1 MSKASSSATATV
13 TGRAIFNAEKQN
25 VHRNHGGAGSS
36 SSWLPSSAPA
46 SSAVAVDAGGK
57 PADKQK
63 QQERFL
69 SLPSLTRFQIP
80 KKSKERNGGLLRPVS
95 TTSREFNREI
105 LPVIQKAYLYPDSM
119 RYFKYTDVWL
129 VQNKKLLVEF
139 NEWRKDMR
147 REGRLEKELD
157 ESYGFFL
164 ADSERSAKE
173 ACQNGLCVGNVKTG
187 CLGTPKMGVY
197 LCSFSDVLQPMQLP
211 IGTGVMLIF
220 KMCKI
225 LIVCLV
231 AVTQGRV
238 QTLERPSNPSSQFD
252 CHVSKKLAFVNSSN
266 NDCFVHKHSQCYLFE
281 FGELDICRRPRQVC
295 PYAMVAFSYEGDG
308 ISVSLRDKSR
318 PTVQNTA
325 KVTPKRHYIVWEGQL
340 MNKGQNLGQVT
351 LKSMQLSVLPIA
363 LPGKIE
369 VDNTVRNEHV
379 MKMLPRRVFMK
390 YLYANS
396 KEVNVYKWY
405 CCLFEMSSAYEYTS
419 QPRLE
424 ALQAKLKREETMLV
438 KFLEDGGFLLVFPPG
453 VIVNEKSHDVESS
466 NLKAMFVFKE
476 PRIVIGNTGA
486 PDTTAPDTT
495 ASDTTAL
502 DTTAL
507 DTTAMDTTAPDT
519 TALKTPLGL
528 KSLLTAQHQ
537 LQEEAHFHHHWKG
550 KQSLPLVPMPCS
562 RLRHCFEWLLR
573 CAPAWPPPPSSLSS
587 YQPEEVPHKR
597 RATRVPGKA
606 LRTYLDRPDSFMIA
620 VPTEDQMMGAGGG
633 CVTRLG
639 LWEAE
644 DPDLSYLRPARKKSR
659 FGIEAR
665 DNVGEVAMKWEMND
679 GGGGSL
685 DNDDAGDLD
694 RLAISPARER
704 DCGEMLRWRC
714 SEQEST
720 RMGGDAAEYKQ
731 TDIEQLLALVLA
743 KKMVEQNKDNID
755 VDGVLGLAEKAFF
768 DHNGLVR
775 GAYQSTLEESRVIS
789 WDGCYDFG
797 GDWPHTQD
805 SLELCVLRAVY
816 GPYKPLLENELM
828 DTWKMLLAREV
839 LHGCNDPQD
848 SATKEQWKDMG
859 LAYRKT
865 IDRDMITCN
874 FNNKQYSAAMGFPA
888 THEPVDDLPAS
899 SPGWKLVTLTGLR
912 KNSLPENYVNECDPR
927 YSHCNASTRLP
938 DHVICFPGT
947 GEMAFDDG
955 PVACAD
961 FPREIPLLEEEERR
975 RCSGDGRGGLAA
987 LPSGGPHFPH
997 NAEGDLSLPCKPDA
1011 PSFLLASDGTPT
1023 ANLADLPAPQTQDVF
1038 ASMRQMVSNLWS
1050 GGVDSGVNG
1059 DTRGG
1064 VGDGHSNE
1072 SEGLD
1077 DNPDGNVHSKRL
1089 LGKWVKHV
1097 KSSVTKSS
1105 VSSASTSDSDDCA
1118 DFFPRFPSLLKSA
1131 PGHPIL
1137 PRGPFCGWIELEEPV
1152 LSLVRSMDE
1161 IAGVA
1166 EPSIPPLDQLDRWWQ
1181 QQQCRPGEVKSR
1193 LGQSRR
1199 FKKLHPVDEVADDCA
1214 TMLAREMD
1222 GVCRSAGWDL
1232 RLPAGGRQAVHV
1244 PPADGVGTDADTL
1257 IYQMR
1262 EQLKSGSLASK
1273 ICSYLKRVQ
1282 KHNWL
1287 HASAGDEQD
1296 EEDEEEE
1303 SNHRTSTTAAVRSYE
1318 RVSLDDSYFDRC
1330 DRRRD
1335 CGIRQEAEVVTMA
1348 VDVQDFQAGSSR
1360 REDGDASVAAW
1371 SPTVESVM
1379 WPGSP
1384 VSMDLDEDSE
1394 GCEDEAD
1401 VRVTGSEVKGGG
1413 WGDLVEQRCD
1423 ATLASSS
1430 VVHAHHIAKPSKTDL
1445 PWAAG
1450 ICSQP
1455 DTSGRLGWYPSSVE
1469 LPAPHPIG
1477 GVPPETTCLRFP
1489 HTEQPSPQLVST
1501 ARPDYI
1507 TACQVVPVGIGAGS
1521 LPSTLQPEVVSADL
1535 SLGPAAAVAGQPS
1548 ATQAV
1553 PGLVDQRDAFYVH
1566 GSPADPEL
1574 EPIREYLRLQN
1585 WEEIQDGRLAEYETS
1600 SKRALVVIR
1609 NKDIGSILHT
1619 IPRLLQLRQ
1628 ASSGVRFAGVDGLA
1642 DITNRSFRKLLHL
1655 GGFLVSDDTALKEAA
1670 SDPGLVQKF
1679 IGVLRSLNSVGTRW
1693 VWKLHGRMV
1702 KNLHTA
1708 GRESCVWGDVLSLVL
1723 GAERQQLAEFL
1734 PPHACDDACNAS
1746 LGFLGCAVSLQALSP
1761 QCRYTVFLTGNVE
1774 ENVSRFHNAGI
1785 AVSTI
1790 SDFIAKF
1797 HEGAFEPTHR
1807 RMAMAA
1813 ANVAKQSKEREAS
1826 LQHPPEPNAKTKLL
1840 NLGIQRPPISVPSE
1854 ERKDAGK
1861 QGWPLVRPLPPK
1873 PPQPPQPPL
1882 PLAQERQALVAA
1894 PAALPDLK
1902 ESNQTR
1908 PNFPPPAAKRVQQ
1921 SEGPMSTVAVSAA
1934 LQDQNVSSQFW
1945 PNVSRPE
1952 PDPQPKKVS
1961 MTASL
1966 DGKKMSSWESQP
1978 VKHDD
1983 QWLKALTAEEKE
1995 ADNQNSPLVPPSI
2008 VKWEPQSTRPAS
2020 VAPDVKKESG
2030 CSLISAS
2037 PVPSF
2042 KQQQQQ
2048 QQMRVKNQETKVA
2061 SRPLSDDAT
2070 KVGAQSCFLVH
2081 STTIC
2086 GERQPDPVTS
2096 TVWDETLLV
2105 VPSPSP
2111 IPRTPPRPEQQL
2123 KAATSSDK
2131 KDTEEQSSTSI
2142 RQPTI
2147 DKEQRPMVVV
2157 SSMLLDEETYGSRNS
2172 CLVTSSSSTR
2182 EESPVAVTSTTSLGA
2197 KRGEGKR
2204 KCSSSTTTLS
2214 ALRQE
2219 PQPRVESSASAV
2231 VKKETERSSL
2241 VEQQQQ
2247 RTGALRPSGETR
2259 ETMQVDG
2266 TYGGLGWYSASE
2278 KAAAPVPL
2286 EKKEDGEA
2294 SSSAIHL
2301 STDENQQRQAT
2312 VVLPPSPL
2320 RSPLR
2325 AEKKSGQSSP
2335 RAHSR
2340 AGNSERLP
2348 NSAAS
2353 TLTIE
2358 VDDDG
2363 SQVGR
2368 FVSPPLSPRE
2378 QQIGAA
2384 ASVVLAETKKE
2395 EKQRYFK
2402 SPPLVEKKERKR
2414 KWASVLSSSYKQEQQ
2429 QFSQVL
2435 SKSMEEKVDGRQS
2448 KAPLLLLSTV
2458 SRELQPKAAALA
2470 AFEKRDAS
2478 QRRFPILQFA
2488 IHEDEQQLPEQKTE
2502 SGCTAGTEHLPR
2514 VAVCVS
2520 PEEKGKT
2527 QRGSSIA
2534 MHEECLAVVTPVSSQ
2549 LWAEK
2554 PRSTQNV
2561 SCALSSSIS
2570 EHGQQSKPSPQ
2581 VTFEND
2587 EETGSQQRQLFLP
2600 RHDRQPSLATPVPP
2614 GDNKDNKDSSH
2625 SRLATSV
2632 HERPPAAEAAV
2643 SSSPYD
2649 KHESSE
2655 TWIPVAPQQSSR
2667 KEQQQK
2673 PEALAAV
2680 MVAAPQLKAGK
2691 HNGQGDATHDSLWPS
2706 IPIPQEGNHDLAGD
2720 LAGGRKHRPVTPPNE
2735 RAECKR
2741 RRTDVEEPPG
2751 PPPRVP
2757 KAESDEKR
2765 DDDGVSDT
2773 PDERKR
2779 CDEKR
2784 AISDRPTPPDVFH
2797 LRVSSFFSS
2806 GDNAK
2811 GQRGALLLQGDGQ
2824 VRVGGLPDRSRLT
2837 VHPPCQSE
2845 RKKNILKPLSLWEE
2859 IKLRHKQGNQHTA
2872 GMTMAAVA
2880 AHGREKP
2887 GRADGST
2894 AKSKMGAAEM
2904 QSPAAFHRDGCT
2916 EKRTETPSGDRQ
2928 HWKTPPERMRIT
2940 KSSAEEESERRR
2952 RRSPGRDDSLDR
2964 GLHSS
2969 QAPHTQPWCQTGDP
2983 EQNNKDSSTTDAT
2996 SASASSRCPNE
3007 EPGTTD
3013 TTAMTVLPAPP
3024 KIPPQPP
3031 LPPSCPPPPP
3041 PELPPPPP
3049 PPPECPPPKSLSPPR
3064 QPSGCALQ
3072 PVLPPPPLPPLFL
3085 SQALHQG
3092 VQPCLSRPGFVLPP
3106 PPCATVPPPSC
3117 PIAPPQFEMMP
3128 PPSCPTVPPPSCPTV
3143 PPPSCS
3149 TVPPPSC
3156 PTLPPPCPTVHP
3168 NSPPPVQPPPWMFV
3182 GTAGTLPGPTAAALP
3197 PQASP
3202 AQTYQQPYHY
3212 LPHYSGPWQPPS

>member
-36 SSWLPSSAPA
+36 STWLPSAAAAA
-46 SSAVAVDAGGK
+46 SSAVASAAAAAAAVDASGK

-220 KMCKI
+220 KICK
-225 LIVCLV
+225 
-231 AVTQGRV
+231 GRV

-252 CHVSKKLAFVNSSN
+252 CHVSKKLAFVNSSSN

-308 ISVSLRDKSR
+308 ISVPLRDKSR
-318 PTVQNTA
+318 PPVQNTA

-476 PRIVIGNTGA
+476 PRIVVGNTG
-486 PDTTAPDTT
+486 APDTT
-495 ASDTTAL
+495 ASDTTAS

-507 DTTAMDTTAPDT
+507 DTTAPDT

-562 RLRHCFEWLLR
+562 RLRHCFERLLR
-573 CAPAWPPPPSSLSS
+573 CDPAWPPLPSS
-587 YQPEEVPHKR
+587 YQPEEVPPTTTHKR

-620 VPTEDQMMGAGGG
+620 VPTEDQMMGASGG

-639 LWEAE
+639 PWEAE
-644 DPDLSYLRPARKKSR
+644 DPDLSSLRPARKKSR

-665 DNVGEVAMKWEMND
+665 DNLGEVAMKWEMND
-679 GGGGSL
+679 GSGGGGL
-685 DNDDAGDLD
+685 DNDDGEDLD
-694 RLAISPARER
+694 RLAMSPTGER
-704 DCGEMLRWRC
+704 DCGEMLRRRC
-714 SEQEST
+714 SEQEGA

-755 VDGVLGLAEKAFF
+755 VDGVLGLAEKAFV
-768 DHNGLVR
+768 DHNGLER
-775 GAYQSTLEESRVIS
+775 GADQNALEESRVIS

-816 GPYKPLLENELM
+816 GPYNPSLDNELM
-828 DTWKMLLAREV
+828 DTWKILLAREV

-874 FNNKQYSAAMGFPA
+874 FNNKQYSAAMGFPP

-912 KNSLPENYVNECDPR
+912 KNFLPENYVNECDPR

-938 DHVICFPGT
+938 DHGT
-947 GEMAFDDG
+947 GEKAFDDG

-961 FPREIPLLEEEERR
+961 FLREIPLLEEEERR
-975 RCSGDGRGGLAA
+975 RCSGGSRGGLAA
-987 LPSGGPHFPH
+987 LPSEGPHFPH
-997 NAEGDLSLPCKPDA
+997 NAEGDLSLPRKPDA
-1011 PSFLLASDGTPT
+1011 PSFLPASDGTPT

-1064 VGDGHSNE
+1064 VGDGDSNE
-1072 SEGLD
+1072 SEGFD
-1077 DNPDGNVHSKRL
+1077 DNPDGQVHSKRL
-1089 LGKWVKHV
+1089 LGKCVKHI

-1137 PRGPFCGWIELEEPV
+1137 PRGPFCGWIELKEPV

-1166 EPSIPPLDQLDRWWQ
+1166 EPSIPPLDLLDRWQ
-1181 QQQCRPGEVKSR
+1181 QQQCRPGEVKGR

-1199 FKKLHPVDEVADDCA
+1199 FKKLHSVDEVADDCA

-1222 GVCRSAGWDL
+1222 GLCRSAGWDL
-1232 RLPAGGRQAVHV
+1232 RSPAEGRHAVHV
-1244 PPADGVGTDADTL
+1244 PPADGVGTNADTL

-1262 EQLKSGSLASK
+1262 EQLKSESLASK

-1282 KHNWL
+1282 KHNRL
-1287 HASAGDEQD
+1287 HATAGDEQG
-1296 EEDEEEE
+1296 EEDEE

-1335 CGIRQEAEVVTMA
+1335 CGIQQEAAVVTMA
-1348 VDVQDFQAGSSR
+1348 VAVQDFQAGSSR
-1360 REDGDASVAAW
+1360 REDGDAAVAAW
-1371 SPTVESVM
+1371 SPTVESVT

-1413 WGDLVEQRCD
+1413 WGDLMEQRCD

-1430 VVHAHHIAKPSKTDL
+1430 VVHARHIAKPSKTDL
-1445 PWAAG
+1445 PWAG
-1450 ICSQP
+1450 WICSQP
-1455 DTSGRLGWYPSSVE
+1455 DASGRLGWHPSSVE
-1469 LPAPHPIG
+1469 LPPPHPIG
-1477 GVPPETTCLRFP
+1477 DVPPETTCLRFP

-1521 LPSTLQPEVVSADL
+1521 LPSTLQPEVVPAGL
-1535 SLGPAAAVAGQPS
+1535 SLGPATAVAGQPS
-1548 ATQAV
+1548 DTQAV

-1679 IGVLRSLNSVGTRW
+1679 IGVLRSLNSVGSRW

-1790 SDFIAKF
+1790 SDFITKF
-1797 HEGAFEPTHR
+1797 HQGAFEPTHR

-1813 ANVAKQSKEREAS
+1813 ANVAKQSKEREAC

-1840 NLGIQRPPISVPSE
+1840 NLGLQRPPMSVPSE

-1861 QGWPLVRPLPPK
+1861 QGWPLVRPLPPNPSQ
-1873 PPQPPQPPL
+1873 PPQPPQPSL
-1882 PLAQERQALVAA
+1882 PPAQERQGQVAA

-1908 PNFPPPAAKRVQQ
+1908 PNVPPPAAKRDPQ

-1934 LQDQNVSSQFW
+1934 LEDQNVSGQFW
-1945 PNVSRPE
+1945 PNVLRPAVK
-1952 PDPQPKKVS
+1952 PDPLPRKAS
-1961 MTASL
+1961 MAASL

-1978 VKHDD
+1978 VEHDN

-2008 VKWEPQSTRPAS
+2008 EKWEQQPTRPAS
-2020 VAPDVKKESG
+2020 VAQEVKKESG

-2037 PVPSF
+2037 SVPSF
-2042 KQQQQQ
+2042 KQQQQQQ
-2048 QQMRVKNQETKVA
+2048 QQMRVKNQEIKVA

-2070 KVGAQSCFLVH
+2070 KVGAQSCSLVH

-2096 TVWDETLLV
+2096 TVCDETPVV

-2123 KAATSSDK
+2123 KAATSSDE
-2131 KDTEEQSSTSI
+2131 KDTEEQSSTFI
-2142 RQPTI
+2142 RQPTF
-2147 DKEQRPMVVV
+2147 DKEQRPVVV
-2157 SSMLLDEETYGSRNS
+2157 SSMLLDEEEYGSRGS

-2182 EESPVAVTSTTSLGA
+2182 EEGPAAVTSTTSGA
-2197 KRGEGKR
+2197 KREGKR
-2204 KCSSSTTTLS
+2204 KCCSSTTTLS

-2219 PQPRVESSASAV
+2219 LQPRVEPSASAV

-2241 VEQQQQ
+2241 VEQHQQ
-2247 RTGALRPSGETR
+2247 RTSALRPPGETI
-2259 ETMQVDG
+2259 ETLQVDG

-2286 EKKEDGEA
+2286 EKREDDET

-2320 RSPLR
+2320 R

-2340 AGNSERLP
+2340 AGKSERLP

-2353 TLTIE
+2353 TLTGE

-2368 FVSPPLSPRE
+2368 FVSPPVTPRE

-2384 ASVVLAETKKE
+2384 ASVVLAETKRE
-2395 EKQRYFK
+2395 EKQRCILVPQQSQQQRQYFK

-2429 QFSQVL
+2429 QLSLVS

-2448 KAPLLLLSTV
+2448 KAPLLPLSTV
-2458 SRELQPKAAALA
+2458 SIELQPKTAALA

-2478 QRRFPILQFA
+2478 QRRCPILQFA
-2488 IHEDEQQLPEQKTE
+2488 IHEDGQQLPEQKTE

-2514 VAVCVS
+2514 VAVCMS

-2527 QRGSSIA
+2527 QRGSSVA
-2534 MHEECLAVVTPVSSQ
+2534 MHEECLAVVTPASSQ

-2554 PRSTQNV
+2554 PSSTQNF
-2561 SCALSSSIS
+2561 SYALSSSIS

-2581 VTFEND
+2581 MTFEDD

-2600 RHDRQPSLATPVPP
+2600 RHDRQPSLAAPAPPV
-2614 GDNKDNKDSSH
+2614 DKKDNKDSRH

-2649 KHESSE
+2649 KRESGE

-2680 MVAAPQLKAGK
+2680 MVAAPQLEAGK
-2691 HNGQGDATHDSLWPS
+2691 HNGQGNATHDSLCPS
-2706 IPIPQEGNHDLAGD
+2706 IPISQEGNHDLAGD
-2720 LAGGRKHRPVTPPNE
+2720 LAGGRKHGPATPPDE

-2741 RRTDVEEPPG
+2741 RRTDVGEPPG
-2751 PPPRVP
+2751 PPPRDT
-2757 KAESDEKR
+2757 KAESDGKR

-2773 PDERKR
+2773 PDERKQ

-2784 AISDRPTPPDVFH
+2784 AISDLPTPPAVLH
-2797 LRVSSFFSS
+2797 LRVSSFSSS

-2837 VHPPCQSE
+2837 VHPSCQSE

-2872 GMTMAAVA
+2872 GMATAAVA

-2887 GRADGST
+2887 GRADGLT
-2894 AKSKMGAAEM
+2894 EKSKMGAAEM
-2904 QSPAAFHRDGCT
+2904 LSPPAFHRDGCT
-2916 EKRTETPSGDRQ
+2916 EKRAETPSGDQ
-2928 HWKTPPERMRIT
+2928 QQWKTPPERMRIT

-2996 SASASSRCPNE
+2996 SASASSRCPTE
-3007 EPGTTD
+3007 ESGSTIKQQHLPTTS
-3013 TTAMTVLPAPP
+3013 TTAMTVLPAQP

-3031 LPPSCPPPPP
+3031 LPPSSPPPPP

-3049 PPPECPPPKSLSPPR
+3049 PPECPPSKSLPPPR
-3064 QPSGCALQ
+3064 QPSDCALQ
-3072 PVLPPPPLPPLFL
+3072 PLLPPPLPPLFL

-3117 PIAPPQFEMMP
+3117 PIAPPQFGMMP
-3128 PPSCPTVPPPSCPTV
+3128 PPSCPTVPPPSCPTM
-3143 PPPSCS
+3143 PPPSCR
-3149 TVPPPSC
+3149 
-3156 PTLPPPCPTVHP
+3156 TLPPPCPTVHP

-3182 GTAGTLPGPTAAALP
+3182 GSTGTLPGPTATARP